1 MLRFEEELNALQSH
15 LLEMAGLVES
25 AIRGSIRAL
34 SDRDTNA
41 ARRIMAGD
49 ERINQLEIENDEMAT
64 RLLALNQPVARDLRF
79 ITAALK
85 INNDLERMGDLA
97 VNIAERAIELANG
110 PLFDPAL
117 DILQLAQLAED
128 MVSKSLQA
136 FLQRDE
142 ELANSVLISNDT
154 VEGLKNATYQRLVS
168 AIEATPASAVQDVDL
183 IFIVHNLE
191 RIAGHA
197 ANIAEDVL
205 FFVKG
210 IDVRHRAH
218 VHAS

>member
-1 MLRFEEELNALQSH
+1 MLRFEEELNELQSH

-34 SDRDTNA
+34 SDHDAIA
-41 ARRIMAGD
+41 ARKIMAGD
-49 ERINQLEIENDEMAT
+49 ARINDLEIENDDMAT
-64 RLLALNQPVARDLRF
+64 RLLVLNQPVARDLRF

-97 VNIAERAIELANG
+97 TDIAERAVSLANG
-110 PLFDPAL
+110 PLFDTAL
-117 DILQLAQLAED
+117 DILQLAQLVED

-136 FLQRDE
+136 FLQKDE
-142 ELANSVLISNDT
+142 DLANTVLTSKEL
-154 VEGLKNATYQRLVS
+154 VEDLKNTTYQRLVS
-168 AIEATPASAVQDVDL
+168 AIEATRANAVQDVDL

-197 ANIAEDVL
+197 ANIAADVL

-218 VHAS
+218 VHVS

>member
-49 ERINQLEIENDEMAT
+49 ERINQLEIENDEMGT

-97 VNIAERAIELANG
+97 VNIAERAIELA
-110 PLFDPAL
+110 
-117 DILQLAQLAED
+117 
-128 MVSKSLQA
+128 A
-136 FLQRDE
+136 FLGSGRRP
-142 ELANSVLISNDT
+142 V
-154 VEGLKNATYQRLVS
+154 G
-168 AIEATPASAVQDVDL
+168 P
-183 IFIVHNLE
+183 
-191 RIAGHA
+191 GHRGPR
-197 ANIAEDVL
+197 
-205 FFVKG
+205 KSC
-210 IDVRHRAH
+210 RSRQ
-218 VHAS
+218 